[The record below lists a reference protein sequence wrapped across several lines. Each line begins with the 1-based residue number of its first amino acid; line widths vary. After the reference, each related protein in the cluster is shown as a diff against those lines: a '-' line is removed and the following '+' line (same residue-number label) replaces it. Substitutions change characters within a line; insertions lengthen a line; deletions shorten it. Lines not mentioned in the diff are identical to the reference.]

1 VTELGSAQRSSEARA
16 AYFAEN
22 GFGDGGYDDRF
33 VVLRVGGSMKSWIA
47 ASAICAASWAS
58 MPRVS
63 RRLVTALLLVVAVP
77 ACARLEPLQDCEGEN
92 AIEVLCGFQNPED
105 LAALPGGEWIV
116 VSQFPRLVDGEISS
130 SGSLLVLRPRDG
142 ERRVLFPVPGAEL
155 HAAVAGVGSADCGG
169 PPDTER
175 FSPHGIDV
183 STGEGGVVRL
193 LVVNHGGREAI
204 EVYRLELSESGPS
217 ALWEGCVPLP
227 EDAQAND
234 VATLPGGGFVASNM
248 LPRDAGALA
257 MLQIGLGLPT
267 GELLEWSL
275 AEGWRSVPGTRA
287 SAPNGIA
294 VSPDGQT
301 LFFAAWGDSMLVRI
315 ARDGSGRR
323 ELVLPHHPDNLSWG
337 ADGRLLVTGQKGPI
351 TNVPGCARLDSGT
364 CPLPFS
370 VLRVE
375 PGDLS
380 LELVFDHD
388 PARLSGAG
396 TVALEHDG
404 ALWIGTFAGDRILR
418 VAEVRSDDG
427 P

>member
-1 VTELGSAQRSSEARA
+1 MA
-16 AYFAEN
+16 
-22 GFGDGGYDDRF
+22 
-33 VVLRVGGSMKSWIA
+33 SWIA
-47 ASAICAASWAS
+47 RWASCAVSWVSMLRARRELAGALWLGASAF
-58 MPRVS
+58 
-63 RRLVTALLLVVAVP
+63 
-77 ACARLEPLQDCEGEN
+77 ACARLEPLRNCEGES

-105 LAALPGGEWIV
+105 LAAAPGGEWIV
-116 VSQFPRLVDGEISS
+116 VSQLPRQVDGKASG

-142 ERRVLFPVPGAEL
+142 ERRVLFPMPGAEL
-155 HAAVAGVGSADCGG
+155 HAGAAGVGSAECGG
-169 PPDTER
+169 PPDAER

-183 STGEGGVVRL
+183 AVLEDGTARL

-204 EVYRLELSESGPS
+204 ELFRLEVSEAGPS

-248 LPRDAGALA
+248 LPRDAGALT

-267 GELLEWSL
+267 GELLEWS
-275 AEGWRSVPGTRA
+275 AADGWRAVPETRA
-287 SAPNGIA
+287 SAPNGVA

-301 LFFAAWGDSMLVRI
+301 LFFAAWGDSKLIRI

-323 ELVLPHHPDNLSWG
+323 ELALPHHPDNLSWG
-337 ADGRLLVTGQKGPI
+337 SDGRLLVTGQKGPI
-351 TNVPGCARLDSGT
+351 TNVPACGQLDSGT

-370 VLRVE
+370 VLRVG
-375 PGDLS
+375 PDDLS
-380 LELVFDHD
+380 LEVVFEQD

-396 TVALEHDG
+396 TVALEYGG

-418 VAEVRSDDG
+418 VAEAR
-427 P
+427 